1 MEDPMARALKALSTD
16 TLQDEV
22 RFLLKTLLRDDLFGD
37 DVGVTEAEKLLES
50 SLSIGFVEY
59 CAFLKRHAFIDIDRA
74 KNTITVLPRGRNYAD
89 GNADPSLLPALSSHF
104 ASRLAGKDASPALPS
119 LSTPPVAS
127 GHASLGGAAA
137 DVLKHKRDDR
147 QKAQAAMALLDRER
161 YVRGEL
167 LGHGSLGVVLEGRD
181 TTLER
186 DVVVKE
192 VRHVYDLVTYV
203 PREEITARI
212 RHAVMAQ
219 ARLDHPH
226 ILRVVDVQFQNDA
239 PVIVLDRAVESLAAR
254 LERGLMPVDVVLR
267 MVLQVGYA
275 LSHAHARDIV
285 HGGLKPENILF
296 DGTGN
301 VKLADF
307 GIARV
312 TERSEDPNTSA
323 PPVYVGRGHPS
334 YMAPEQLHKGKVLP
348 QGDIYAL
355 GILLYEML
363 TGNLPGRRSPMPSAS
378 ERVVAAVGKD
388 KVEALDDLFDRMTRD
403 PLHERFESIDAV
415 LDALYAAFPTT
426 LVGARG
432 TLLLSE
438 KDPLPPPPKPAA
450 AAPAT
455 SADGGDAPGED
466 TDTSSFKRRDQGRQ
480 ASGGGAVPHVEAT
493 VVTKAPAEL
502 RDAD

>member
-1 MEDPMARALKALSTD
+1 
-16 TLQDEV
+16 
-22 RFLLKTLLRDDLFGD
+22 
-37 DVGVTEAEKLLES
+37 
-50 SLSIGFVEY
+50 
-59 CAFLKRHAFIDIDRA
+59 
-74 KNTITVLPRGRNYAD
+74 
-89 GNADPSLLPALSSHF
+89 
-104 ASRLAGKDASPALPS
+104 
-119 LSTPPVAS
+119 
-127 GHASLGGAAA
+127 
-137 DVLKHKRDDR
+137 
-147 QKAQAAMALLDRER
+147 
-161 YVRGEL
+161 
-167 LGHGSLGVVLEGRD
+167 
-181 TTLER
+181 
-186 DVVVKE
+186 
-192 VRHVYDLVTYV
+192 
-203 PREEITARI
+203 
-212 RHAVMAQ
+212 
-219 ARLDHPH
+219 
-226 ILRVVDVQFQNDA
+226 
-239 PVIVLDRAVESLAAR
+239 
-254 LERGLMPVDVVLR
+254 
-267 MVLQVGYA
+267 
-275 LSHAHARDIV
+275 
-285 HGGLKPENILF
+285 
-296 DGTGN
+296 
-301 VKLADF
+301 
-307 GIARV
+307 
-312 TERSEDPNTSA
+312 
-323 PPVYVGRGHPS
+323 
-334 YMAPEQLHKGKVLP
+334 MAPEQLHKGKVLP

-466 TDTSSFKRRDQGRQ
+466 TDTSSFKRRDQGRH